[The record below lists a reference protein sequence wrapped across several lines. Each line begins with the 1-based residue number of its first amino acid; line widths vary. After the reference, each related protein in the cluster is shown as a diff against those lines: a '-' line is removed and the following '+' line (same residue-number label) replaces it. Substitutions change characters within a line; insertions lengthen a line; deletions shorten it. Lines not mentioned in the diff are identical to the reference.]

1 MNIDRFI
8 TVLLLVLL
16 AFSAEAKKVCIVNDR
31 KDADVC
37 VNITKNRAIADY
49 VIVLSKKRYK
59 TGSNIWIITDRKDA
73 ELKVYYSNIPEKCK
87 VFISKNPVD
96 EKSASK

>member
-8 TVLLLVLL
+8 TTLILVLL
-16 AFSAEAKKVCIVNDR
+16 VFSVEAKKVCIVKDR

-37 VNITKNRAIADY
+37 VNITKNRAIANY
-49 VIVLSKKRYK
+49 VIVLSKNRYK

-73 ELKVYYSNIPEKCK
+73 ELKVYYSNIPEKFK
-87 VFISKNPVD
+87 VFISKDPAD
-96 EKSASK
+96 GKSASR